1 MFMKILIGL
10 AAFLVIAG
18 TASAMD
24 WQPSWAPDPIPLVQ
38 GQEYRTGSPLSRPG
52 LMGLFSGIANGLTG
66 GALPE
71 FTGGGSIIW
80 RGEMATCAGIEV
92 NGQCLRALTHG
103 EAVAAQDAVN
113 WPTIA
118 NASRVT
124 VPGVTAQACSMSA
137 RERMKIAIK
146 LYDQG
151 ITSFDCDGNPIEHA
165 SAGACPAG
173 QRLWVTMVEDD
184 VLGARNVYT
193 CR

>member
-10 AAFLVIAG
+10 TAFFVIAG
-18 TASAMD
+18 TAPAMD

-38 GQEYRTGSPLSRPG
+38 GQEYRTGSPLSQPG
-52 LMGLFSGIANGLTG
+52 LMGLFGGLANGLTG

-71 FTGGGSIIW
+71 FTRGGSIIW
-80 RGEMATCAGIEV
+80 RGETATCAGIEV
-92 NGQCLRALTHG
+92 NGQCLRALSTNQ
-103 EAVAAQDAVN
+103 AQTLQDAIDWSTV
-113 WPTIA
+113 A
-118 NASRVT
+118 NADRVA
-124 VPGVTAQACSMSA
+124 VPGANGWACNKSRAEPMQ
-137 RERMKIAIK
+137 MAIK

-165 SAGACPAG
+165 SAGDCPAG

-184 VLGARNVYT
+184 ALGARNVYT